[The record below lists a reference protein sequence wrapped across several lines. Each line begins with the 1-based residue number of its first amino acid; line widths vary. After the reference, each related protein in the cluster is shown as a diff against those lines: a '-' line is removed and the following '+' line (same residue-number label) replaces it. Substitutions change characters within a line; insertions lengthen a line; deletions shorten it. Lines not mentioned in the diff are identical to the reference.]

1 MRIVLASEF
10 NETIERRIVLASDHA
25 GFALKAAIAEHLR
38 AAPGREILDI
48 GTYNTNPVD
57 YPPICA
63 AAARLVIS
71 GEADFAVV
79 MGGSG
84 QGEQISANKVRG
96 IRAALCHDEYT
107 ARFARLH
114 NDANVLALGA
124 RLIAPEL
131 ACAILDVFLETAFEG
146 GRHVERLA
154 LIAEIE
160 AQEAAK

>member
-10 NETIERRIVLASDHA
+10 SETIEKKIVLASDHA
-25 GFALKAAIAEHLR
+25 GFTLKTAIAEHLR

-79 MGGSG
+79 LGGSG

-131 ACAILDVFLETAFEG
+131 ADEILRIFLTTTFEG
-146 GRHVERLA
+146 LVPEGSRH
-154 LIAEIE
+154 
-160 AQEAAK
+160 

>member
-10 NETIERRIVLASDHA
+10 SETVEKKIVLASDHA
-25 GFALKAAIAEHLR
+25 GFTLKAAIADHLR
-38 AAPGREILDI
+38 AAPGREVIDI

-71 GEADFAVV
+71 GEADFAIV

-84 QGEQISANKVRG
+84 QGEQIAANKVRG
-96 IRAALCHDEYT
+96 VRAALCHDEYT

-114 NDANVLALGA
+114 NDANVLSLGA
-124 RLIAPEL
+124 RITAPEL
-131 ACAILDVFLETAFEG
+131 ACAILDVFLETEFEG
-146 GRHVERLA
+146 GRHAERIA
-154 LIAEIE
+154 LLAEIE

>member
-10 NETIERRIVLASDHA
+10 SETIEKKIVLASDHA
-25 GFALKAAIAEHLR
+25 GFTLKTAIAEHLR
-38 AAPGREILDI
+38 AMPGREILDI

-131 ACAILDVFLETAFEG
+131 ACAILDVFLETDFEG
-146 GRHVERLA
+146 GRHAERLA
-154 LIAEIE
+154 LLAEIE

>member
-10 NETIERRIVLASDHA
+10 TETVAKKIVLASDHA
-25 GFALKAAIAEHLR
+25 GFGLKAAIADHLLGQT
-38 AAPGREILDI
+38 GRDVVDI
-48 GTYNTNPVD
+48 GTFGTTPVD

-63 AAARLVIS
+63 AAARLVVS
-71 GEADFAVV
+71 GEADLAVV
-79 MGGSG
+79 IGGSG
-84 QGEQISANKVRG
+84 QGEQIAANKVRG
-96 IRAALCHDEYT
+96 TRAALCHDEYT

-124 RLIAPEL
+124 RLVAPEL
-131 ACAILDVFLETAFEG
+131 ACAILDVFLATDFEG

-160 AQEAAK
+160 EQEAAK

>member
-10 NETIERRIVLASDHA
+10 SETIEKKIVLASDHA
-25 GFALKAAIAEHLR
+25 GFTLKTAIAEHLR
-38 AAPGREILDI
+38 AEPGREILDI

-131 ACAILDVFLETAFEG
+131 ACAILDVFLETDFEG
-146 GRHVERLA
+146 GRHAERLA
-154 LIAEIE
+154 LLAEIE

>member
-10 NETIERRIVLASDHA
+10 SETIEKKIVLASDHA
-25 GFALKAAIAEHLR
+25 GFTLKAAISDYLR
-38 AAPGREILDI
+38 ATPGREIVDI
-48 GTYNTNPVD
+48 GTYSTNPVD

-63 AAARLVIS
+63 AAARLVVA

-84 QGEQISANKVRG
+84 QGEQIAANKVRG
-96 IRAALCHDEYT
+96 VRAALCHDEYT

-114 NDANVLALGA
+114 NDANVLSLGA

-131 ACAILDVFLETAFEG
+131 ACAILDVFLETEFEG
-146 GRHVERLA
+146 GRHAERIAQL
-154 LIAEIE
+154 AEIE
-160 AQEAAK
+160 AQEATK